1 MARDR
6 ILPMILEC
14 KHCAAVVD
22 ATILHQ
28 YEDDDTEEPPA
39 TWYFCKCPRCT
50 LPMLAIGDVCDEDG
64 PPRRVFPP
72 AERRELGIAVPKNI
86 QAAFKEAV
94 QCFKGKAFTASAI
107 MCRKTLEGLC
117 AAHEAKAG
125 NLAKRLAKLRDDGVI
140 ETRLFEWAEELRVLG
155 NEAAHGV
162 DSTVSRQDCE
172 DILEFTEAL
181 AQYVFTYRHKF
192 QQFKE
197 RRGFL
202 ASSDKVSSKE
212 DDAHEG

>member
-1 MARDR
+1 
-6 ILPMILEC
+6 MILEC
-14 KHCAAVVD
+14 KNCAAVVD
-22 ATILHQ
+22 ATVLHQ
-28 YEDDDTEEPPA
+28 YEDDDTEELPA
-39 TWYFCKCPRCT
+39 TWFFCKCPRCT
-50 LPMLAIGDVCDEDG
+50 LPMLAISELFDDDS

-94 QCFKGKAFTASAI
+94 QCFKAKAFTASAI

-117 AAHEAKAG
+117 AAHEAKSG
-125 NLAKRLAKLRDDGVI
+125 NLAKNLAKLRDEGVI
-140 ETRLFEWAEELRVLG
+140 ETRLFEWAEELRVSG

-197 RRGFL
+197 RRAIFARNDG
-202 ASSDKVSSKE
+202 VSSE
-212 DDAHEG
+212 DENTHES

>member
-1 MARDR
+1 
-6 ILPMILEC
+6 
-14 KHCAAVVD
+14 
-22 ATILHQ
+22 
-28 YEDDDTEEPPA
+28 
-39 TWYFCKCPRCT
+39 
-50 LPMLAIGDVCDEDG
+50 MLAISDIYDEDS

-94 QCFKGKAFTASAI
+94 QCFKAKAFTASAI

-117 AAHEAKAG
+117 AAHDAKSG
-125 NLAKRLAKLRDDGVI
+125 NLAKGLAKLRDDGVI
-140 ETRLFEWAEELRVLG
+140 ESRLFEWAEELRVSG
-155 NEAAHGV
+155 NAAAHGV

-172 DILEFTEAL
+172 NILEFTEAL

-197 RRGFL
+197 RRALF
-202 ASSDKVSSKE
+202 ASNDAVSSE
-212 DDAHEG
+212 DGNTHES